1 MKIELL
7 LASAL
12 IGVSAF
18 AGELYVDRSGADGA
32 YTSINAAIGAAADG
46 DTIWVKPGVYDNEPA
61 ANAEAPEAYPD
72 VPAVV
77 YVTKPVKIIATD
89 PDPSKTAIVG
99 RFDPETKD
107 VSGKKGAGPN
117 AIRCVRFSSGA
128 KAALLKGFTIRDGAC
143 YASNDPVDED
153 WGQPG
158 GVAGRTNVG
167 MTFWVTDCVISNCVG
182 YRGGLIRK
190 GNYVRCRFSDG
201 IGLAGQAVG
210 RDMALM
216 SCLVTRSTGIGV
228 VMDGTAIVNTTF
240 VDMDAVPFNNGNGSI
255 PFYNCVITS
264 CREDRTAEPKKGTAF
279 CSLLPYPELILDQ
292 TECVNQVDDGIPFP
306 LIAPLRGDFRLRT
319 GTKACG
325 IGLAKW
331 IAEKVPAVPE
341 DLADLI
347 SLYKD
352 MDGKAIPSEG
362 AINPGCYQETVEP
375 KTGVLQV
382 SSTAASK
389 RVNCDGHCG
398 QVPLL
403 YASGTEPSELF
414 KVAELPGERPAFM
427 CKIGDYYR
435 YPDMDGFFRIQP
447 PPVGRNVT
455 NALTVSTCEYWVD
468 PTNGVDGAV
477 ADGYGTAEKP
487 FKTLQHPCSL
497 AVANGYTFIHAAAG
511 VYDEGGDTYST
522 DPADMTNYHTNRVCI
537 MSHRN
542 AYVKGAG
549 RGRSFIVG
557 KKDTTSPGASKGM
570 GSAAVRCVLNDY
582 DTYGCVQG
590 FTLRESYA
598 DYSSSNDDNRR
609 FSGGFFC
616 SMQLNNRQ
624 HVLADCEIAGDGQAF
639 RGAIAYGGSLVRCVV
654 HGYRA
659 EGQYGG
665 AIRLASVE
673 NCVFYDNDW
682 GASNSPNVDSSFF
695 GCTLTSD
702 LASPVNSGNA
712 DLRMENCLVQAGGS
726 SKCAATA
733 ALSKVRNTVMWW
745 YEAVSGSD
753 SLYLADPKFAS
764 TADRDYRLK
773 TSSPALSLGFKPL
786 SDDWMQVQT
795 DVNGKPRLR
804 LNGCIVPGAVQDA
817 VEIVTAVAPRAG
829 SVDKE
834 GDTVVEPG
842 ESVTVNFTKDES
854 THKMLGVLVDDELE
868 EGATSYT
875 YTAKPSPFAADGT
888 PVAPVT
894 VAALYQTNWYVNAN
908 VDPAKGVIGDDSNDG
923 QAPETPWRTLAKLQA
938 MKDVLWAG
946 DVVHAAPGDYNALTV
961 ETTVKRSFIAGY
973 DQLPSRVEV
982 PADVTLIADEGPEV
996 TFITGESGSG
1006 TYGMGPGAVRCA
1018 SICDGGRLERFT
1030 LRGGRTFNEV
1040 NDGDQ
1045 FCGGGVFAR
1054 TVSDTAKCGL
1064 VYGCVITNCVGQRGG
1079 AVRNGRA
1086 VNCRILDCGASACAP
1101 AGSMSWF
1108 LGCYIDG
1115 CQYNSQLMRDSYF
1128 VGSCTFTANQLPY
1141 GGGTAVNEITPGYGG
1156 VVNCVFLN
1164 KLTALRK
1171 NSSDHYRG
1179 CKFLA
1184 TGITDEEQLASL
1196 GEGCEEFA
1204 SAAEFGLDAE
1214 GRPLVKTAGTVDA
1227 AVDAQ
1232 AATSASYFAGTD
1244 IDGVQRVYNGG
1255 MDAGCYEY
1263 DWRGEYSKDIGQKVV
1278 KADPQ
1283 VVETADG
1290 VLVKDGTLVYEF
1302 PENGSGRKCRY
1313 TVPFAVT
1320 GTGVLSVFDNEAGLG
1335 EYTSADGDQTLVFK
1349 NAADENRMTF
1359 AYASG
1364 ADDDGGALLGMATT
1378 YLPGMMLML
1387 R

>member
-1 MKIELL
+1 MKRELV

-12 IGVSAF
+12 IGMSAF

-117 AIRCVRFSSGA
+117 AVRCVRFSSGA

-143 YASNDPVDED
+143 YAWNDPQDED

-158 GVAGRTNVG
+158 GVAGRTGVG
-167 MTFWVTDCVISNCVG
+167 MKFWVTDCVISNCVG

-216 SCLVTRSTGIGV
+216 SCLVTRSTGTGV
-228 VMDGTAIVNTTF
+228 VMDGTVIVNTTF
-240 VDMDAVPFNNGNGSI
+240 VDMDAIPFNNGNGSI

-264 CREDRTAEPKKGTAF
+264 CKEDRTAEPKKGTAF
-279 CSLLPYPELILDQ
+279 CTLLPYPELILDQ
-292 TECVNQVDDGIPFP
+292 TDCVNQVDDDIPFP

-341 DLADLI
+341 DLADLVA
-347 SLYKD
+347 LYID
-352 MDGKAIPSEG
+352 MGGQAIPSEG
-362 AINPGCYQETVEP
+362 AINPGCYQETVEAR
-375 KTGVLQV
+375 TGVLQV
-382 SSTAASK
+382 SSSAASK
-389 RVNCDGHCG
+389 RVSCDGHCG
-398 QVPLL
+398 QVPML
-403 YASGTEPSELF
+403 YASGTEPSETF
-414 KVAELPGERPAFM
+414 KVAEQPGELPAFM

-447 PPVGRNVT
+447 PPVGQNVT
-455 NALTVSTCEYWVD
+455 NALTVSTREYWVD

-477 ADGYGTAEKP
+477 ADGYGTAENP
-487 FKTLQHPCSL
+487 FKTLQHPCNL
-497 AVANGYTFIHAAAG
+497 AAANGYTFIHAAAG
-511 VYDEGGDTYST
+511 VYDEGGATYST

-537 MSHRN
+537 MSYRN

-549 RGRSFIVG
+549 RGKSFIVG

-570 GSAAVRCVLNDY
+570 GPAAVRCVLNDY

-598 DYSSSNDDNRR
+598 DYSSSNADSRR

-616 SMQLNNRQ
+616 AMQLNSRQ

-659 EGQYGG
+659 DGQWGG
-665 AIRLASVE
+665 SIRLASVE
-673 NCVFYDNDW
+673 NCVFFDNDW
-682 GASNSPNVDSSFF
+682 GSDNAPNPDSPFF

-702 LASPVNSGNA
+702 ISSPVNAGNA
-712 DLRMENCLVQAGGS
+712 NLRLENCLVQAGGS
-726 SKCAATA
+726 SKRAATT
-733 ALSKVRNTVMWW
+733 ALSKVKNTIMWW

-773 TSSPALSLGFKPL
+773 TTSPALSLGFKPL
-786 SDDWMQVQT
+786 ADDWMQVQT

-817 VEIVTAVAPRAG
+817 VEIVTAIVPKAG

-834 GDTVVEPG
+834 GDAVVEPG

-868 EGATSYT
+868 EGVTSYT

-908 VDPAKGVIGDDSNDG
+908 VDPSKGAVGDDTNNG
-923 QAPETPWRTLAKLQA
+923 QTPETPWRTLAKLQA
-938 MKDVLWAG
+938 MKDAFWAG
-946 DVVHAAPGDYNALTV
+946 DVVHAAAGDYNDLTV
-961 ETTVKRSFIAGY
+961 ETTVTPAKVAGQ

-982 PADVTLIADEGPEV
+982 PENVTLIADEGPEV
-996 TFITGESGSG
+996 TFITGVRGPSSG
-1006 TYGMGPGAVRCA
+1006 TGAGAVRCA
-1018 SICDGGRLERFT
+1018 AIANGARLERFT
-1030 LRGGRTFNEV
+1030 LRNGGTFNDGNE
-1040 NDGDQ
+1040 GDQ
-1045 FCGGGVFAR
+1045 QCGGGVLA
-1054 TVSDTAKCGL
+1054 TYVSKYPDACGI
-1064 VYGCVITNCVGQRGG
+1064 VADCIITNCAACRGG
-1079 AVRNGRA
+1079 AVRGGRA
-1086 VNCRILDCGASACAP
+1086 VNCRILGCRATACAP
-1101 AGSMSWF
+1101 AGSWSAF
-1108 LGCYIDG
+1108 FGCYINDCLG
-1115 CQYNSQLMRDSYF
+1115 SSQLMRESFF
-1128 VGSCTFTANQLPY
+1128 VGNCTFGPTQQS
-1141 GGGTAVNEITPGYGG
+1141 GGGSAVNELQANYGG

-1164 KLTALRK
+1164 KITALNK
-1171 NSSDHYRG
+1171 SANHYKS
-1179 CKFLA
+1179 CKFLKMDDSVDR
-1184 TGITDEEQLASL
+1184 TGLDAD
-1196 GEGCEEFA
+1196 CEEFD
-1204 SAAEFGLDAE
+1204 SAEAFGLDPMS
-1214 GRPLVKTAGTVDA
+1214 GRPLSKTAGVVDA
-1227 AVDAQ
+1227 GAGTIPANYGGE
-1232 AATSASYFAGTD
+1232 ALFAGAD

-1255 MDAGCYEY
+1255 MDAGCYEF
-1263 DWRGEYSKDIGQKVV
+1263 DWRGEYAKLIGQKVV
-1278 KADPQ
+1278 KVDPQ
-1283 VVETADG
+1283 VVETPDG
-1290 VLVKDGTLVYEF
+1290 VLVKDGTLVYAF
-1302 PENGSGRKCRY
+1302 PENGTGRKARY
-1313 TVPFAVT
+1313 AVPFEVT
-1320 GTGVLSVFDNEAGLG
+1320 GTGVLSVFDSGVGLG
-1335 EYTSADGDQTLVFK
+1335 EYTSVDGPVKLEFK
-1349 NAADENRMTF
+1349 NADAAHLMAFSYVPGMAD
-1359 AYASG
+1359 A
-1364 ADDDGGALLGMATT
+1364 GGALLTQAT
-1378 YLPGMMLML
+1378 YIPPPGFLLML